1 MSTLSN
7 FLLSFSIYLY
17 NACKILRKESNLS
30 ARYSTF
36 KTYMYVPVLE
46 TNKDYLF
53 LELLIVDDNTVELVH
68 PCLDPF
74 ILWQVVCLVKHTT
87 AESWRW
93 TSAVISDRTLS
104 GWTSL
109 LERIFFMTS
118 FLISLALI
126 LALGWL
132 WMFLTMKSSF
142 SMRATAGHFSFMY
155 STQTKKLSFFISVLI
170 FVKVKSS
177 TKGDGGGGEHFG
189 PRPVYYSEQ
198 ICGFF
203 PQKIASFT
211 IRLHSCSNV
220 S

>member
-1 MSTLSN
+1 
-7 FLLSFSIYLY
+7 
-17 NACKILRKESNLS
+17 
-30 ARYSTF
+30 
-36 KTYMYVPVLE
+36 MYVPVLE
-46 TNKDYLF
+46 TNNSIEKFCLF
-53 LELLIVDDNTVELVH
+53 LEFLIVDNNAVELVH

-74 ILWQVVCLVKHTT
+74 IPWQVVCLVKHT
-87 AESWRW
+87 AAKSWRW

-104 GWTSL
+104 GWASL
-109 LERIFFMTS
+109 LERVLFMTS

-142 SMRATAGHFSFMY
+142 SMRTTAGHFGFMY
-155 STQTKKLSFFISVLI
+155 LTQTKKLSFFTSVLI

-189 PRPVYYSEQ
+189 PRPVDSSEQ